1 MKKKKL
7 LYIVCGSAIALVF
20 VVLLSVSSAK
30 HGDARTIAMVNGV
43 AISETNDASAIIMKT
58 LLDQFDK
65 SENIVVTQ
73 QELEKQRA
81 LFEKL
86 AKGTYDQ
93 RIAHLNKELENLV
106 ASGNGTVDVS
116 NRVAKIRKE
125 IAWLKPGFFV
135 PADDMLKEDVLLW
148 KRNRALYRRYGGN
161 VYFSH
166 VGGSFPADAY
176 KAFFKEKETE
186 QAFEIFDGKLRKDF
200 WDELTS
206 DAQQSE
212 LLLDDG
218 KKAIETPPW
227 EMTIEE

>member
-20 VVLLSVSSAK
+20 VILLSVSSAK
-30 HGDARTIAMVNGV
+30 PGDTRTVAMVNGV

-65 SENIVVTQ
+65 SENIVVMP
-73 QELEKQRA
+73 QELEKQREF
-81 LFEKL
+81 FEKL

-106 ASGNGTVDVS
+106 GTVDVS
-116 NRVAKIRKE
+116 NRVAKIKKE
-125 IAWLKPGFFV
+125 IAWLKPSFFV

-166 VGGSFPADAY
+166 AGGSFPADAY

-186 QAFEIFDGKLRKDF
+186 QAFEIFDGKRRKDF

-212 LLLDDG
+212 FLLDDG
-218 KKAIETPPW
+218 KKAIETPPR
-227 EMTIEE
+227 EMTIAE

>member
-1 MKKKKL
+1 MKKL
-7 LYIVCGSAIALVF
+7 LYLVCGSAIVLVF
-20 VVLLSVSSAK
+20 VILLSVSSAK
-30 HGDARTIAMVNGV
+30 PRDVRTVAMVNGV
-43 AISETNDASAIIMKT
+43 AISETNDASAMIMKT

-65 SENIVVTQ
+65 SENIVVMP

-106 ASGNGTVDVS
+106 ASDNGTVDVS
-116 NRVAKIRKE
+116 NRVAKIKKE
-125 IAWLKPGFFV
+125 IAWLKPSFFV

-166 VGGSFPADAY
+166 AGGSFPADAY

-186 QAFEIFDGKLRKDF
+186 QAFEIFDGELRKDF
-200 WDELTS
+200 WDKLTN

>member
-1 MKKKKL
+1 
-7 LYIVCGSAIALVF
+7 
-20 VVLLSVSSAK
+20 
-30 HGDARTIAMVNGV
+30 
-43 AISETNDASAIIMKT
+43 MKT
-58 LLDQFDK
+58 LLNQFDK
-65 SENIVVTQ
+65 SENIVVTP
-73 QELEKQRA
+73 QELEKQREF
-81 LFEKL
+81 FEKL

-116 NRVAKIRKE
+116 NRVAKIKKE
-125 IAWLKPGFFV
+125 IAWLKPSFFV

-166 VGGSFPADAY
+166 AGGSFPADAY

-227 EMTIEE
+227 EMTIAE

>member
-1 MKKKKL
+1 MKKL

-20 VVLLSVSSAK
+20 AVLLSVSNAK
-30 HGDARTIAMVNGV
+30 HGDTRTVAMVNGV

-58 LLDQFDK
+58 LLNQFDK

-116 NRVAKIRKE
+116 NRVAKIKKE
-125 IAWLKPGFFV
+125 IAWLKPSFFV
-135 PADDMLKEDVLLW
+135 PTDDMLKEDVLLW

-166 VGGSFPADAY
+166 AGGSFPADAY

-227 EMTIEE
+227 EMTIAE

>member
-1 MKKKKL
+1 MKKKRL

-30 HGDARTIAMVNGV
+30 HGDARTVAMVNGV

-65 SENIVVTQ
+65 SENIVVMP
-73 QELEKQRA
+73 QELEKQREF
-81 LFEKL
+81 FEKL

-106 ASGNGTVDVS
+106 GTVDVS
-116 NRVAKIRKE
+116 NRVAKIKKE
-125 IAWLKPGFFV
+125 IAWLKPSFFV
-135 PADDMLKEDVLLW
+135 PTDDMLKEDVLLW

-227 EMTIEE
+227 EMTIAE

>member
-1 MKKKKL
+1 MKKR

-20 VVLLSVSSAK
+20 AVLLSVSNAK
-30 HGDARTIAMVNGV
+30 PEDTRTVAMVNGV

-116 NRVAKIRKE
+116 NRVAKIKKE
-125 IAWLKPGFFV
+125 IAWLKPSFFV

-166 VGGSFPADAY
+166 AGGSFPADAY

-186 QAFEIFDGKLRKDF
+186 QAFEIFDEKLRKDF